1 MEHKH
6 SGYIR
11 LSDGGHFDFE
21 HPERSD
27 YTVEEIASA
36 LARICRYTG
45 HLRDDVENY
54 SVAQHSVLV
63 SYLVPPAFAFA
74 GLMHDA
80 AEAVMNDLSSPLK
93 HLLPDYKALER
104 VVETHV
110 FSRYGLPIEVPREV
124 KVADLIALRTEQ
136 RDLMPTAGRS
146 LPIERDYNPLV
157 NPSEV
162 VIVPWTRQE
171 AKARF
176 LTRFHQLTEGALYV
190 TD

>member
-1 MEHKH
+1 MGHKH

-27 YTVEEIASA
+27 YTIEEIASA

-63 SYLVPPAFAFA
+63 SYLVPQVYALE

-80 AEAVMNDLSSPLK
+80 AEAFLSDLSSPLK
-93 HLLPDYKALER
+93 YFLPDYKALER
-104 VVETHV
+104 VVEEHV
-110 FSRYGLPIEVPREV
+110 FREYLLPPEVPREV
-124 KVADLIALRTEQ
+124 KTADLIALRTEQ

-146 LPIERDYNPLV
+146 LPIEQDYNPLV
-157 NPSEV
+157 APCGA
-162 VIVPWTRQE
+162 VIVPWPRQE
-171 AKARF
+171 AKLRF
-176 LTRFHQLTEGALYV
+176 LERFYQLTRGALYV